1 MLHIKIK
8 KWRFFAVLSIL
19 GLILL
24 ILFKINFI
32 SVTIATSSAE
42 RGKIFDQNGVILATN
57 KKVKSLYCTSNA
69 EKLSKQDTSNT
80 LAFFNQFSSE
90 FQYNISTES
99 IKSQLQQSC
108 KKQTMNDVPL
118 YSDITEN
125 ELAFINKNKPN
136 NVIIKDEVIR
146 YYPKHEIGS
155 QVIGY
160 VENNLNSKH
169 MPVGKSG
176 IELQYE
182 NDLKGKP
189 GKTLIFKM
197 NNKKFFWSIRK
208 VQNGKDVRLA
218 LDFKLQQK
226 TEEALKSQIKKTPD
240 AKGGYAV
247 VSDAK
252 TGAILTMANSA
263 VFDPNILN
271 TYVSS
276 SRKENIKSLSQ
287 NKAIQKLKYGES
299 YVNMAST
306 IKPLTILIG
315 LNEKLFQPEDTYL
328 DNGTFEYD
336 NQNNITNAPGTPTG
350 EITPRQAIINS
361 SNTFMTAKVAL
372 PLFNQNNGNV
382 EKVAHIW
389 TDYLMQFGL
398 RSKTGIDLP
407 FEEDGQYEFHPSNKF
422 ENGISALL
430 NASWGGNEVHTPL
443 QLAQYAATLASKGDK
458 YKPQMASAII
468 GQDGKETK
476 KFKPILESSNR
487 YPMNFWS
494 VVQGGMSQNIEEI
507 KKLPFDVAGKTG
519 ITGFPNE
526 QARMINHSL
535 FIAYAPTEDPQIAV
549 SVVIPGSNSEKNIA
563 ALVTSEIL
571 ESWNTLQKGGG
582 GKKEGSLK

>member
-1 MLHIKIK
+1 MLHIKR
-8 KWRFFAVLSIL
+8 WRFFAVFSIV

-24 ILFKINFI
+24 ILLKINFI
-32 SVTIATSSAE
+32 SITIATSSAE

-57 KKVKSLYCTSNA
+57 KKVKSLYCTSND

-80 LAFFNQFSSE
+80 LAFFNQFSKV
-90 FQYNISTES
+90 FQHDISAED

-108 KKQTMNDVPL
+108 KKQTMNDIPL

-125 ELAFINKNKPN
+125 ELTFINKNKPN
-136 NVIIKDEVIR
+136 NVIIKDEWIR

-155 QVIGY
+155 QVVGY
-160 VENNLNSKH
+160 VENDLNSKH
-169 MPVGKSG
+169 MLVGKSG

-182 NDLKGKP
+182 NDLKGKS
-189 GKTLIFKM
+189 GKTLIFKIG
-197 NNKKFFWSIRK
+197 NKNFFWNIQN
-208 VQNGKDVRLA
+208 VQKGKDVRLT
-218 LDFKLQQK
+218 LDSKLQQK
-226 TEEALKSQIKKTPD
+226 AEEALRSQIKKTPD
-240 AKGGYAV
+240 AKAGYV
-247 VSDAK
+247 VVTDVK

-263 VFDPNILN
+263 VFNPN
-271 TYVSS
+271 THVSS
-276 SRKENIKSLSQ
+276 KNENFKSLSQ

-328 DNGTFEYD
+328 DKGTFQYD

-372 PLFNQNNGNV
+372 PLFNQNNGNI

-407 FEEDGQYEFHPSNKF
+407 FEEDGQYELHPSNKF

-458 YKPQMASAII
+458 YKPQIVGATI

-487 YPMNFWS
+487 YPMEFWR

-507 KKLPFDVAGKTG
+507 KNLPFHVAGKTG
-519 ITGFPNE
+519 STGSPNE
-526 QARMINHSL
+526 QERMINHSL
-535 FIAYAPTEDPQIAV
+535 FISYAPTEDPQIAI

-563 ALVTSEIL
+563 ALVTAEVL
-571 ESWNTLQKGGG
+571 EFWHTLQKEN
-582 GKKEGSLK
+582 KNKEEGSLK

>member
-1 MLHIKIK
+1 MLHTKR
-8 KWRFFAVLSIL
+8 WRFFAVLSIV

-24 ILFKINFI
+24 ILLKINFI
-32 SVTIATSSAE
+32 SITIATSSAE
-42 RGKIFDQNGVILATN
+42 RGKIFDQNGVILAIN
-57 KKVKSLYCTSNA
+57 KKVKSLYCTSNDK
-69 EKLSKQDTSNT
+69 KLSKQDASNT
-80 LAFFNQFSSE
+80 LAFFNQFSKE
-90 FQYNISTES
+90 FQHDISVED

-108 KKQTMNDVPL
+108 KKQTMNDIPL
-118 YSDITEN
+118 YSDITED

-136 NVIIKDEVIR
+136 NVIIEDEWIR
-146 YYPKHEIGS
+146 YYPKQEIGS
-155 QVIGY
+155 QVVGY
-160 VENNLNSKH
+160 VENDLNSKH
-169 MPVGKSG
+169 MLVGKSG

-182 NDLKGKP
+182 NDLKGKS
-189 GKTLIFKM
+189 GKTLIFKIG
-197 NNKKFFWSIRK
+197 NKNFFWNIQN
-208 VQNGKDVRLA
+208 VQKGKDVRLT
-218 LDFKLQQK
+218 LDSKLQQK
-226 TEEALKSQIKKTPD
+226 AEEALRSQIKKTPD
-240 AKGGYAV
+240 AKAGYV
-247 VSDAK
+247 VVTDVK

-263 VFDPNILN
+263 VFNPN
-271 TYVSS
+271 THVSS
-276 SRKENIKSLSQ
+276 KNENFKSLSQ
-287 NKAIQKLKYGES
+287 NKAIRKLKYGES

-328 DNGTFEYD
+328 DKGTFQYD

-372 PLFNQNNGNV
+372 PLFNQNNGNI

-407 FEEDGQYEFHPSNKF
+407 FEEDGQYELHPSNKF
-422 ENGISALL
+422 EYGISALL

-458 YKPQMASAII
+458 YKPQIVGATI

-487 YPMNFWS
+487 YPMEFWR

-507 KKLPFDVAGKTG
+507 KNLPFHVAGKTG
-519 ITGFPNE
+519 STGSPNE
-526 QARMINHSL
+526 QERMINHSL
-535 FIAYAPTEDPQIAV
+535 FISYAPTEDPQIAI

-563 ALVTSEIL
+563 ALVTAEVL
-571 ESWNTLQKGGG
+571 EFWHTLQKEN
-582 GKKEGSLK
+582 KNKEEGS

>member
-1 MLHIKIK
+1 MLHTKR
-8 KWRFFAVLSIL
+8 WRFFAVLSI
-19 GLILL
+19 GSVILL
-24 ILFKINFI
+24 ILLKINFI
-32 SVTIATSSAE
+32 SITIATSSAE
-42 RGKIFDQNGVILATN
+42 RGKILDQNGVILATN
-57 KKVKSLYCTSNA
+57 KKVKSLYCTSND
-69 EKLSKQDTSNT
+69 EKLSNKDTSNT
-80 LAFFNQFSSE
+80 LAFFNQFSNE
-90 FQYNISTES
+90 FQHDISTED

-108 KKQTMNDVPL
+108 NKQTMNEISL
-118 YSDITEN
+118 YSDINEN
-125 ELAFINKNKPN
+125 EISFINKNKPK
-136 NVIIKDEVIR
+136 NVVIKDEFIR
-146 YYPKHEIGS
+146 YYPKNEIAS

-160 VENNLNSKH
+160 VENDLNSKYG
-169 MPVGKSG
+169 PVGKSG

-197 NNKKFFWSIRK
+197 NNKKFLWNIQK
-208 VQNGKDVRLA
+208 VQKGKDVRLA
-218 LDFKLQQK
+218 LDSKLQQK
-226 TEEALKSQIKKTPD
+226 TEKALRSQIKKVPD
-240 AKGGYAV
+240 ANAGYAV
-247 VSDAK
+247 VTDVK

-271 TYVSS
+271 THVSS
-276 SRKENIKSLSQ
+276 KKENIKSLSQ

-328 DNGTFEYD
+328 DNGSFQYD

-350 EITPRQAIINS
+350 EITPSQAIINS

-372 PLFNQNNGNV
+372 PLFNRNNGNI
-382 EKVAHIW
+382 EKVANIW
-389 TDYLMQFGL
+389 TDYLKQFGL

-407 FEEDGQYEFHPSNKF
+407 FEEDGEYEFHPSNKF

-458 YKPQMASAII
+458 YKPQIVSAII
-468 GQDGKETK
+468 GQDDKETK
-476 KFKPILESSNR
+476 KFKPLLESSNR
-487 YPMNFWS
+487 YPMKFWS

-507 KKLPFDVAGKTG
+507 KNLPFHVAGKTG
-519 ITGFPNE
+519 ITGSPNE
-526 QARMINHSL
+526 QERMINHSL
-535 FIAYAPTEDPQIAV
+535 FIAYAPTEDPKIAI

-571 ESWNTLQKGGG
+571 ECWNSLQKED
-582 GKKEGSLK
+582 KDKEEGSLK

>member
-1 MLHIKIK
+1 MLHTKR
-8 KWRFFAVLSIL
+8 WRFFAVLSIVSV
-19 GLILL
+19 ILL
-24 ILFKINFI
+24 ILLKINFI
-32 SVTIATSSAE
+32 SITIATSSAE
-42 RGKIFDQNGVILATN
+42 RGKILDQKGVLLATN
-57 KKVKSLYCTSNA
+57 KKVKSLYCTSND
-69 EKLSKQDTSNT
+69 EKLSNKDTSNT
-80 LAFFNQFSSE
+80 LAFFNQFSNE
-90 FQYNISTES
+90 FQHDISTED

-108 KKQTMNDVPL
+108 NKQTMNEISL
-118 YSDITEN
+118 YSDISEN
-125 ELAFINKNKPN
+125 EISFINKNKPK
-136 NVIIKDEVIR
+136 NVVIKDEFIR
-146 YYPKHEIGS
+146 YYPKNEIAS

-160 VENNLNSKH
+160 VENDLNSKNV
-169 MPVGKSG
+169 PVGKSG
-176 IELQYE
+176 IEFQYE

-197 NNKKFFWSIRK
+197 NNKKFLWNIQK
-208 VQNGKDVRLA
+208 VQKGKDVRLA
-218 LDFKLQQK
+218 LDSKLQQK
-226 TEEALKSQIKKTPD
+226 TEEALRSQIKKVPD
-240 AKGGYAV
+240 ANAGYAV
-247 VSDAK
+247 VTDVK

-271 TYVSS
+271 THVSS
-276 SRKENIKSLSQ
+276 KKENIKSLSQ

-328 DNGTFEYD
+328 DNGSFQYD

-350 EITPRQAIINS
+350 EITPSQAIINS

-372 PLFNQNNGNV
+372 PLFNRNNGNI
-382 EKVAHIW
+382 EKVANIW
-389 TDYLMQFGL
+389 TDYLKQFGL

-407 FEEDGQYEFHPSNKF
+407 FEEDGEYEFHPSNKF

-458 YKPQMASAII
+458 YKPQIVSAII
-468 GQDGKETK
+468 GQDDKETK
-476 KFKPILESSNR
+476 KFKPLLESSNR
-487 YPMNFWS
+487 YPMKFWS

-507 KKLPFDVAGKTG
+507 KNLPFHVAGKTG
-519 ITGFPNE
+519 ITGSPNE
-526 QARMINHSL
+526 QERMINHSL
-535 FIAYAPTEDPQIAV
+535 FIAYAPTEDPKIAI

-571 ESWNTLQKGGG
+571 ECWNSLQKED
-582 GKKEGSLK
+582 KDKEEGSLK

>member
-1 MLHIKIK
+1 MLHTKR
-8 KWRFFAVLSIL
+8 WRLFAFLSIV

-24 ILFKINFI
+24 ILLKINFI
-32 SVTIATSSAE
+32 SITIATSSAE

-57 KKVKSLYCTSNA
+57 KKVKSLYCTSND

-90 FQYNISTES
+90 FQHDISTEN

-108 KKQTMNDVPL
+108 KKQTMNDIPL
-118 YSDITEN
+118 YSHITEN

-136 NVIIKDEVIR
+136 NVIIKDEWIR

-160 VENNLNSKH
+160 VENDLNSKH
-169 MPVGKSG
+169 MLVGKSG

-189 GKTLIFKM
+189 GKTLIFKIG
-197 NNKKFFWSIRK
+197 NKKFFWNIQN
-208 VQNGKDVRLA
+208 VQKGKDVRLA
-218 LDFKLQQK
+218 LDSKLQQK
-226 TEEALKSQIKKTPD
+226 TEEALRSQIKKIPD
-240 AKGGYAV
+240 AKAGYVV
-247 VSDAK
+247 VSDVK

-263 VFDPNILN
+263 VFNPN
-271 TYVSS
+271 THVSS
-276 SRKENIKSLSQ
+276 KNENFKSLSQ
-287 NKAIQKLKYGES
+287 NKTIQKLKYGES
-299 YVNMAST
+299 YVNMSST

-315 LNEKLFQPEDTYL
+315 LSEKLFQPEDTYL
-328 DNGTFEYD
+328 DKGTFQYD
-336 NQNNITNAPGTPTG
+336 NQNNISNAPGTPTG

-372 PLFNQNNGNV
+372 PLFNQNNGNI

-407 FEEDGQYEFHPSNKF
+407 FEEYGQYEFHPSNTF
-422 ENGISALL
+422 EKGISALL
-430 NASWGGNEVHTPL
+430 NASWGENEVHTPL

-458 YKPQMASAII
+458 YKPQIVSVII

-487 YPMNFWS
+487 YPMEFWS
-494 VVQGGMSQNIEEI
+494 VLQGGMSQNIEEI
-507 KKLPFDVAGKTG
+507 KNLPFHVAGKTG
-519 ITGFPNE
+519 STGSPNE
-526 QARMINHSL
+526 QERMINHSL
-535 FIAYAPTEDPQIAV
+535 FISYAPTENPQIAI

-563 ALVTSEIL
+563 ALVTAEVL
-571 ESWNTLQKGGG
+571 EFWHTLQ
-582 GKKEGSLK
+582 

>member
-1 MLHIKIK
+1 MLHTKR
-8 KWRFFAVLSIL
+8 WRFFAVLSIV

-24 ILFKINFI
+24 ILLKINFI
-32 SVTIATSSAE
+32 SITIATSSAE

-57 KKVKSLYCTSNA
+57 KKVKSLYCTSND

-90 FQYNISTES
+90 FQHDISTKN

-108 KKQTMNDVPL
+108 KKQTMNDLPL

-136 NVIIKDEVIR
+136 NVIIKDEWIR

-160 VENNLNSKH
+160 VENDLNSKH
-169 MPVGKSG
+169 MLVGKSG

-182 NDLKGKP
+182 NDLKGKS
-189 GKTLIFKM
+189 GKTLIFKIG
-197 NNKKFFWSIRK
+197 NKKFFWNIQN
-208 VQNGKDVRLA
+208 VQIGKDVRLA
-218 LDFKLQQK
+218 LDSKLQQK
-226 TEEALKSQIKKTPD
+226 TEEALRSQIKKIPD
-240 AKGGYAV
+240 AKAGYAV
-247 VSDAK
+247 VSDVK
-252 TGAILTMANSA
+252 TGAVLTMANSA
-263 VFDPNILN
+263 VFNPN
-271 TYVSS
+271 THVSF
-276 SRKENIKSLSQ
+276 KNENFKSLSQ
-287 NKAIQKLKYGES
+287 NKTIQKLKYGES
-299 YVNMAST
+299 YVNMSST

-315 LNEKLFQPEDTYL
+315 LSEKLFQPEDTYL
-328 DNGTFEYD
+328 DKGTFQYD
-336 NQNNITNAPGTPTG
+336 NQNNISNAPGTPTG

-372 PLFNQNNGNV
+372 PLFNQNNGNI

-407 FEEDGQYEFHPSNKF
+407 FEEDGQYEFHPSNTF
-422 ENGISALL
+422 EKGISALL
-430 NASWGGNEVHTPL
+430 NASWGENEVHTPL

-458 YKPQMASAII
+458 YKPQIVSAII
-468 GQDGKETK
+468 GQDGRETK

-487 YPMNFWS
+487 YPMEFWS
-494 VVQGGMSQNIEEI
+494 VVQGGMGQNIEEI
-507 KKLPFDVAGKTG
+507 KNLPFHVAGKTG
-519 ITGFPNE
+519 STGSPNE
-526 QARMINHSL
+526 QERMINHSL
-535 FIAYAPTEDPQIAV
+535 FISYAPTEDPQIAI

-563 ALVTSEIL
+563 ALVTAEVL
-571 ESWNTLQKGGG
+571 EFWHTLQQENKN
-582 GKKEGSLK
+582 KEEGSLK

>member
-1 MLHIKIK
+1 MLHTKR
-8 KWRFFAVLSIL
+8 WRLFAFLSIV

-24 ILFKINFI
+24 ILLKINFI
-32 SVTIATSSAE
+32 SITIATSSAE

-57 KKVKSLYCTSNA
+57 KKVKSLYCTSND

-90 FQYNISTES
+90 FQHDISTKN

-108 KKQTMNDVPL
+108 KKQTMNDIPL

-136 NVIIKDEVIR
+136 NVIIKDEWIR

-160 VENNLNSKH
+160 VENDLNSKH
-169 MPVGKSG
+169 MLVGKSG

-189 GKTLIFKM
+189 GKTLIFKIG
-197 NNKKFFWSIRK
+197 NKKFFWNIQN
-208 VQNGKDVRLA
+208 VQKGKDVRLA
-218 LDFKLQQK
+218 LDSKLQQK
-226 TEEALKSQIKKTPD
+226 TEEALRSQIKKIPD
-240 AKGGYAV
+240 AKAGYAV
-247 VSDAK
+247 VSDVK

-263 VFDPNILN
+263 VFNPN
-271 TYVSS
+271 THVSS
-276 SRKENIKSLSQ
+276 KNENFKSLSQ
-287 NKAIQKLKYGES
+287 NKTIQKLKYGES
-299 YVNMAST
+299 YVNMSST

-315 LNEKLFQPEDTYL
+315 LSEKLFQPEDTYL
-328 DNGTFEYD
+328 DKGTFQYD
-336 NQNNITNAPGTPTG
+336 NQNNISNAPGTPTG

-372 PLFNQNNGNV
+372 PLFNQNNGNI

-407 FEEDGQYEFHPSNKF
+407 FEEYGQYEFHPSNTF
-422 ENGISALL
+422 EKGISALL
-430 NASWGGNEVHTPL
+430 NASWGENEVHTPL

-458 YKPQMASAII
+458 YKPQIVSTII
-468 GQDGKETK
+468 CQDGKETK

-487 YPMNFWS
+487 YPMEFWS
-494 VVQGGMSQNIEEI
+494 VLQGGMSQNIEEI
-507 KKLPFDVAGKTG
+507 KNLPFHVAGKTG
-519 ITGFPNE
+519 STGSPNE
-526 QARMINHSL
+526 QERMINHSL
-535 FIAYAPTEDPQIAV
+535 FISYAPTENPQIAI

-563 ALVTSEIL
+563 ALVTAEVL
-571 ESWNTLQKGGG
+571 EFWHTLQ
-582 GKKEGSLK
+582 

>member
-1 MLHIKIK
+1 MLHTKR
-8 KWRFFAVLSIL
+8 WRFFAVLSIV

-24 ILFKINFI
+24 LLLKINFI
-32 SVTIATSSAE
+32 SITIATSSAE
-42 RGKIFDQNGVILATN
+42 RGKIFDQNGVMLATN
-57 KKVKSLYCTSNA
+57 KKVKSLYCTSND
-69 EKLSKQDTSNT
+69 EKLLKQDTSNT
-80 LAFFNQFSSE
+80 LAFFNQFSKE
-90 FQYNISTES
+90 FQHDISAED

-108 KKQTMNDVPL
+108 KKQTMNDIPL

-136 NVIIKDEVIR
+136 NVIIKDEWIR
-146 YYPKHEIGS
+146 YYPKQEIGS
-155 QVIGY
+155 QVVGY
-160 VENNLNSKH
+160 VENDLNSKH
-169 MPVGKSG
+169 MLVGKSG

-189 GKTLIFKM
+189 GKTLIFRIG
-197 NNKKFFWSIRK
+197 NKKFFWNIQN
-208 VQNGKDVRLA
+208 VQKGKDVRLA
-218 LDFKLQQK
+218 LDSKLQQK
-226 TEEALKSQIKKTPD
+226 AEEALRSQIKKTPD
-240 AKGGYAV
+240 AKAGYV
-247 VSDAK
+247 VVTDVK

-263 VFDPNILN
+263 VFNPN
-271 TYVSS
+271 THVSS
-276 SRKENIKSLSQ
+276 KNENFKSLSQ
-287 NKAIQKLKYGES
+287 NKAIRKLKYGQS

-328 DNGTFEYD
+328 DKGNFKYD

-372 PLFNQNNGNV
+372 PLFNQNNGNI

-407 FEEDGQYEFHPSNKF
+407 FEEDGQYELHPSNKF

-458 YKPQMASAII
+458 YKPQIVGATF

-487 YPMNFWS
+487 YPMEFWR

-507 KKLPFDVAGKTG
+507 KNLPFHVAGKTG
-519 ITGFPNE
+519 STGSPNE
-526 QARMINHSL
+526 QERMIDHSL
-535 FIAYAPTEDPQIAV
+535 FISYAPTEDPQIAI

-563 ALVTSEIL
+563 ALVTAEVL
-571 ESWNTLQKGGG
+571 EFWHTLQ
-582 GKKEGSLK
+582 

>member
-1 MLHIKIK
+1 MLHTKR
-8 KWRFFAVLSIL
+8 WRFFAVLSIL

-24 ILFKINFI
+24 ILLKINFI
-32 SVTIATSSAE
+32 SITIATSSAE
-42 RGKIFDQNGVILATN
+42 RGKIFDQNGAILATN
-57 KKVKSLYCTSNA
+57 KKVKSLYCTSNN

-90 FQYNISTES
+90 FQHDISTKN

-108 KKQTMNDVPL
+108 KKQTMNDIPL

-136 NVIIKDEVIR
+136 NVIINDEWIR

-160 VENNLNSKH
+160 VENDLKSKH
-169 MPVGKSG
+169 MLVGKSG

-189 GKTLIFKM
+189 GKTLIFKIG
-197 NNKKFFWSIRK
+197 NKKFFWNIQN
-208 VQNGKDVRLA
+208 VQKGKDVRLS
-218 LDFKLQQK
+218 LDSKLQQK
-226 TEEALKSQIKKTPD
+226 TEEALRSQIKKLPD

-247 VSDAK
+247 VSDVK

-263 VFDPNILN
+263 VFNPN

-276 SRKENIKSLSQ
+276 KNENFKSLSQ
-287 NKAIQKLKYGES
+287 NKTIQKLKYGES
-299 YVNMAST
+299 YVNMSST

-328 DNGTFEYD
+328 DKGTFQYD
-336 NQNNITNAPGTPTG
+336 NQNNISNAPGTPTG

-372 PLFNQNNGNV
+372 PLFNQNNGNI

-407 FEEDGQYEFHPSNKF
+407 FEEDGQYEFHPSNTF
-422 ENGISALL
+422 EKGLSALL
-430 NASWGGNEVHTPL
+430 NASWGENEVHTPL

-458 YKPQMASAII
+458 YKPQIVSAII

-476 KFKPILESSNR
+476 KFKPLLESSNR
-487 YPMNFWS
+487 YPMEFWS
-494 VVQGGMSQNIEEI
+494 VVQGGMGQNIEEI
-507 KKLPFDVAGKTG
+507 KNLPFHVAGKTG
-519 ITGFPNE
+519 STGSPNE
-526 QARMINHSL
+526 QERMINHSL
-535 FIAYAPTEDPQIAV
+535 FISYAPTENPQIAI

-563 ALVTSEIL
+563 ALVTAEVL
-571 ESWNTLQKGGG
+571 EFWHTLQ
-582 GKKEGSLK
+582 

>member
-1 MLHIKIK
+1 MLHTKR
-8 KWRFFAVLSIL
+8 WRFFAVLSIVSV
-19 GLILL
+19 ILL
-24 ILFKINFI
+24 ILLKINFI
-32 SVTIATSSAE
+32 SITIATSSAE
-42 RGKIFDQNGVILATN
+42 RGKILDQNGVILATN
-57 KKVKSLYCTSNA
+57 KKVKSLYCTSND
-69 EKLSKQDTSNT
+69 EKLSNKDTSNT
-80 LAFFNQFSSE
+80 LAFFNQFSNE
-90 FQYNISTES
+90 FQHDISTED

-108 KKQTMNDVPL
+108 NKQTMNEISL
-118 YSDITEN
+118 YSDISEN
-125 ELAFINKNKPN
+125 EISFINKNKPK
-136 NVIIKDEVIR
+136 NVVIKDEFIR
-146 YYPKHEIGS
+146 YYPKNEIAS

-160 VENNLNSKH
+160 VENDLNSKNV
-169 MPVGKSG
+169 PVGKSG
-176 IELQYE
+176 IEFQYE

-197 NNKKFFWSIRK
+197 NNKKFLWNIQK
-208 VQNGKDVRLA
+208 VQKGKDVRLA
-218 LDFKLQQK
+218 LDSKLQQK
-226 TEEALKSQIKKTPD
+226 TEEALRSQIKKVPD
-240 AKGGYAV
+240 ANAGYAV
-247 VSDAK
+247 VTDVK

-271 TYVSS
+271 THVSS
-276 SRKENIKSLSQ
+276 KKENIKSLSQ

-328 DNGTFEYD
+328 DNGSFQYD

-350 EITPRQAIINS
+350 EITPSQAIINS

-372 PLFNQNNGNV
+372 PLFNRNNGNI
-382 EKVAHIW
+382 EKVANIW
-389 TDYLMQFGL
+389 TDYLKQFGL

-407 FEEDGQYEFHPSNKF
+407 FEEDGEYEFHPSNKF

-458 YKPQMASAII
+458 YKPQIVSAII
-468 GQDGKETK
+468 GQDDKETK
-476 KFKPILESSNR
+476 KFKPLLESSNR
-487 YPMNFWS
+487 YPMKFWS

-507 KKLPFDVAGKTG
+507 KNLPFHVAGKTG
-519 ITGFPNE
+519 ITGSPNE
-526 QARMINHSL
+526 QERMINHSL
-535 FIAYAPTEDPQIAV
+535 FIAYAPTEDPKIAI

-571 ESWNTLQKGGG
+571 ECWNSLQKED
-582 GKKEGSLK
+582 KDKEEGSLK

>member
-1 MLHIKIK
+1 MLHTKIK
-8 KWRFFAVLSIL
+8 RWRFLAVLSIV

-24 ILFKINFI
+24 ILLKINFI
-32 SVTIATSSAE
+32 SITIATSSAE
-42 RGKIFDQNGVILATN
+42 RGKILDQNDLILATN
-57 KKVKSLYCTSNA
+57 KKVKSLYCTSNE
-69 EKLSKQDTSNT
+69 EKLSDQDTSNT
-80 LAFFNQFSSE
+80 LAFFNQFSRE
-90 FQYNISTES
+90 FQHDISAKD

-108 KKQTMNDVPL
+108 KKQTMNEIPL

-125 ELAFINKNKPN
+125 ELAFINKSKPN
-136 NVIIKDEVIR
+136 NVIIKDESIR
-146 YYPKHEIGS
+146 YYPKHEIAS

-160 VENNLNSKH
+160 VENDLNSKYG
-169 MPVGKSG
+169 PVGKSG

-189 GKTLIFKM
+189 GKTLIFKV
-197 NNKKFFWSIRK
+197 NTKNFLWNIQK
-208 VQNGKDVRLA
+208 VQKGKDVQLT
-218 LDFKLQQK
+218 LDSKLQQK
-226 TEEALKSQIKKTPD
+226 TEEALRSQIKKIRD
-240 AKGGYAV
+240 ANAGYAV
-247 VSDAK
+247 VSDVK

-263 VFDPNILN
+263 VFNPNTLHTQI
-271 TYVSS
+271 SS
-276 SRKENIKSLSQ
+276 KKENIKSISQ

-328 DNGTFEYD
+328 DKGTFQYD

-350 EITPRQAIINS
+350 EITPSQAIINS

-372 PLFNQNNGNV
+372 PLFNQNNGNI
-382 EKVAHIW
+382 EKVANIW

-407 FEEDGQYEFHPSNKF
+407 FEEDGKYEFHPSNKF

-458 YKPQMASAII
+458 YKPQIVSTII

-487 YPMNFWS
+487 YPMKFWS

-507 KKLPFDVAGKTG
+507 KNLPFHVAGKTG
-519 ITGFPNE
+519 ITGSLNE
-526 QARMINHSL
+526 QERMINHSL
-535 FIAYAPTEDPQIAV
+535 FIAYAPTEDPQIAI
-549 SVVIPGSNSEKNIA
+549 SVVIPGSNAEKNIA

-571 ESWNTLQKGGG
+571 ESWNTLQKEN
-582 GKKEGSLK
+582 KNKEEGSLK

>member
-1 MLHIKIK
+1 MLHTKR
-8 KWRFFAVLSIL
+8 WRLFAFLSIV

-24 ILFKINFI
+24 ILLKINFI
-32 SVTIATSSAE
+32 SITIATSSAE

-57 KKVKSLYCTSNA
+57 KKVKSLYCTSND

-80 LAFFNQFSSE
+80 LAFFNQFSSD
-90 FQYNISTES
+90 FQHDISTKN

-108 KKQTMNDVPL
+108 KKQTMNDIPL

-136 NVIIKDEVIR
+136 NVIIKDEWIR

-160 VENNLNSKH
+160 VENDLNSKH
-169 MPVGKSG
+169 MLVGKSG

-189 GKTLIFKM
+189 GKTLIFKIG
-197 NNKKFFWSIRK
+197 NKKFFWNIQN
-208 VQNGKDVRLA
+208 VQKGKDVRLA
-218 LDFKLQQK
+218 LDSKLQQK
-226 TEEALKSQIKKTPD
+226 TEEALRSQIKKIPD
-240 AKGGYAV
+240 AKAGYAV
-247 VSDAK
+247 VSDVK

-263 VFDPNILN
+263 VFNPN
-271 TYVSS
+271 THVSS
-276 SRKENIKSLSQ
+276 KNENFKSLSQ
-287 NKAIQKLKYGES
+287 NKTIQKLKYGES
-299 YVNMAST
+299 YVNMSST

-315 LNEKLFQPEDTYL
+315 LSEKLFQPEDTYL
-328 DNGTFEYD
+328 DKGTFQYD
-336 NQNNITNAPGTPTG
+336 NQNNISNAPGTPTG

-372 PLFNQNNGNV
+372 PLFNQNNGNI

-407 FEEDGQYEFHPSNKF
+407 FEEYGQYEFHPSNTF
-422 ENGISALL
+422 EKGISALL
-430 NASWGGNEVHTPL
+430 NASWGENEVHTPL

-458 YKPQMASAII
+458 YKPQIVSAII
-468 GQDGKETK
+468 CQDGKETK

-487 YPMNFWS
+487 YPMEFWS
-494 VVQGGMSQNIEEI
+494 VLQGGMSQNIEEI
-507 KKLPFDVAGKTG
+507 KNLPFHVAGKTG
-519 ITGFPNE
+519 STGSPNE
-526 QARMINHSL
+526 QERMINHSL
-535 FIAYAPTEDPQIAV
+535 FISYAPTENPQIAI

-563 ALVTSEIL
+563 ALVTAEVL
-571 ESWNTLQKGGG
+571 EFWHTLQ
-582 GKKEGSLK
+582 

>member
-1 MLHIKIK
+1 MLHTKR
-8 KWRFFAVLSIL
+8 WRFFAVLSIVSV
-19 GLILL
+19 ILL
-24 ILFKINFI
+24 ILLKINFI
-32 SVTIATSSAE
+32 SITIATSSAE
-42 RGKIFDQNGVILATN
+42 RGKILDQNGVILATN
-57 KKVKSLYCTSNA
+57 KKVKSLYCTSND
-69 EKLSKQDTSNT
+69 EKLSNKDTSNT
-80 LAFFNQFSSE
+80 LAFFNQFSNE
-90 FQYNISTES
+90 FQHDISTED

-108 KKQTMNDVPL
+108 NKQTMNEISL
-118 YSDITEN
+118 YSDINEN
-125 ELAFINKNKPN
+125 EISFINKNKPK
-136 NVIIKDEVIR
+136 NVVIKDEFIR
-146 YYPKHEIGS
+146 YYPKNEIAS

-160 VENNLNSKH
+160 VENDLNSKNV
-169 MPVGKSG
+169 PVGKSG
-176 IELQYE
+176 IEFQYE

-197 NNKKFFWSIRK
+197 NNKKFLWNIQK
-208 VQNGKDVRLA
+208 VQKGKDVRLA
-218 LDFKLQQK
+218 LDSKLQQK
-226 TEEALKSQIKKTPD
+226 TEEALRSQIKKVPD
-240 AKGGYAV
+240 ANAGYAV
-247 VSDAK
+247 VTDVK

-271 TYVSS
+271 THVSS
-276 SRKENIKSLSQ
+276 KKENIKSLSQ

-328 DNGTFEYD
+328 DNGSFQYD

-350 EITPRQAIINS
+350 EITPSQAIINS

-372 PLFNQNNGNV
+372 PLFNRNNGNI
-382 EKVAHIW
+382 EKVANIW
-389 TDYLMQFGL
+389 TDYLKQFGL

-407 FEEDGQYEFHPSNKF
+407 FEEDGEYEFHPSNKF

-458 YKPQMASAII
+458 YKPQIVSAII
-468 GQDGKETK
+468 GQDDKETK
-476 KFKPILESSNR
+476 KFKPLLESSNR
-487 YPMNFWS
+487 YPMNFWG

-507 KKLPFDVAGKTG
+507 KNLPFHVAGKTG
-519 ITGFPNE
+519 ITGSPNE
-526 QARMINHSL
+526 QERMINHSL
-535 FIAYAPTEDPQIAV
+535 FIAYAPAEDPKIAI

-571 ESWNTLQKGGG
+571 ECWNSLQKED
-582 GKKEGSLK
+582 KNKEEGSLK

>member
-1 MLHIKIK
+1 MLHTK
-8 KWRFFAVLSIL
+8 KWRFFAVLSIVSV
-19 GLILL
+19 ILL
-24 ILFKINFI
+24 ILLKINFI
-32 SVTIATSSAE
+32 SITIATSSAE
-42 RGKIFDQNGVILATN
+42 RGKILDQNGVILATN
-57 KKVKSLYCTSNA
+57 KKVKSLYCTSND
-69 EKLSKQDTSNT
+69 EKLSNKDTSNT
-80 LAFFNQFSSE
+80 LAFFNQFSNE
-90 FQYNISTES
+90 FQHDISTED

-108 KKQTMNDVPL
+108 NKQTMNEISL
-118 YSDITEN
+118 YSDINEN
-125 ELAFINKNKPN
+125 EISFINKNKPK
-136 NVIIKDEVIR
+136 NVVIKDEFIR
-146 YYPKHEIGS
+146 YYPKNEIAS

-160 VENNLNSKH
+160 VENDLNSKYG
-169 MPVGKSG
+169 PVGKSG

-197 NNKKFFWSIRK
+197 NNKKFLWNIQK
-208 VQNGKDVRLA
+208 VQKGKDVRLA
-218 LDFKLQQK
+218 LDSKLQQK
-226 TEEALKSQIKKTPD
+226 TEEALRSQIKKVPD
-240 AKGGYAV
+240 ANAGYAV
-247 VSDAK
+247 VTDVK

-271 TYVSS
+271 THVSS
-276 SRKENIKSLSQ
+276 KKEIIKSLSQ

-328 DNGTFEYD
+328 DNGSFQYD

-350 EITPRQAIINS
+350 EITPSQAIINS

-372 PLFNQNNGNV
+372 PLFNRNNGNI
-382 EKVAHIW
+382 EKVANIW
-389 TDYLMQFGL
+389 TDYLKQFGL

-407 FEEDGQYEFHPSNKF
+407 FEEDGEYEFHPSNKF

-458 YKPQMASAII
+458 YKPQIVSAII
-468 GQDGKETK
+468 GQDDKETK
-476 KFKPILESSNR
+476 KFKPLLESSNR
-487 YPMNFWS
+487 YPMKFWS
-494 VVQGGMSQNIEEI
+494 VMQGGMSQNIEEI
-507 KKLPFDVAGKTG
+507 KNLPFHVAGKTG
-519 ITGFPNE
+519 ITGSPNE
-526 QARMINHSL
+526 QERMINHSL
-535 FIAYAPTEDPQIAV
+535 FIAYAPTEDPKIAI

-571 ESWNTLQKGGG
+571 ERWNSLQKED
-582 GKKEGSLK
+582 KDKEEGSLK

>member
-1 MLHIKIK
+1 MLHTKR
-8 KWRFFAVLSIL
+8 WRFFAVLSISV
-19 GLILL
+19 ILL
-24 ILFKINFI
+24 ILLKINFI
-32 SVTIATSSAE
+32 SITIATSSAE
-42 RGKIFDQNGVILATN
+42 RGKILDQNGVILATN
-57 KKVKSLYCTSNA
+57 KKIKSLYCTSND
-69 EKLSKQDTSNT
+69 EKLSNKDTSNT
-80 LAFFNQFSSE
+80 LAFFNQFSNE
-90 FQYNISTES
+90 FQHDISTED

-108 KKQTMNDVPL
+108 NKQTMNEISL
-118 YSDITEN
+118 YSDINKN
-125 ELAFINKNKPN
+125 EISFINKNKPK
-136 NVIIKDEVIR
+136 NVVIKDEFIR
-146 YYPKHEIGS
+146 YYPKNEIAS

-160 VENNLNSKH
+160 VENDLNSKNV
-169 MPVGKSG
+169 PVGKSG
-176 IELQYE
+176 IEFQYE

-197 NNKKFFWSIRK
+197 NNKKFLWNIQK
-208 VQNGKDVRLA
+208 VQKGKDVRLA
-218 LDFKLQQK
+218 LDSKLQQK
-226 TEEALKSQIKKTPD
+226 TEEALRSQIKKVPD
-240 AKGGYAV
+240 ANAGYAV
-247 VSDAK
+247 VTDVK

-271 TYVSS
+271 THVSS
-276 SRKENIKSLSQ
+276 KKENIKSLSQ

-328 DNGTFEYD
+328 DNGSFQYD

-350 EITPRQAIINS
+350 EITPSQAIINS

-372 PLFNQNNGNV
+372 PLFNRNNGNI
-382 EKVAHIW
+382 EKVANIW
-389 TDYLMQFGL
+389 TDYLKQFGL

-407 FEEDGQYEFHPSNKF
+407 FEEDGEYEFHPSNKF

-458 YKPQMASAII
+458 YKPQIVSAII
-468 GQDGKETK
+468 GQDDKETK
-476 KFKPILESSNR
+476 KFKPLLESSNR
-487 YPMNFWS
+487 YPMKFWS

-507 KKLPFDVAGKTG
+507 KNLPFHVAGKTG
-519 ITGFPNE
+519 ITGSPNE
-526 QARMINHSL
+526 QERMINHSL
-535 FIAYAPTEDPQIAV
+535 FIAYAPTEDPKISI

-571 ESWNTLQKGGG
+571 ECWNSLQKED
-582 GKKEGSLK
+582 KDKEEGSLK

>member
-1 MLHIKIK
+1 MLHTKR
-8 KWRFFAVLSIL
+8 WRFFAVLSIVSV
-19 GLILL
+19 ILL
-24 ILFKINFI
+24 ILLKINFI
-32 SVTIATSSAE
+32 SITIATSSAE
-42 RGKIFDQNGVILATN
+42 RGKILDQNGVLLATN
-57 KKVKSLYCTSNA
+57 KKVKSLYCTSND
-69 EKLSKQDTSNT
+69 EKLSNKDTSNT
-80 LAFFNQFSSE
+80 LAFFNQFSNE
-90 FQYNISTES
+90 FQHDISTED

-108 KKQTMNDVPL
+108 NKQTMNEISL
-118 YSDITEN
+118 YSDISEN
-125 ELAFINKNKPN
+125 EISFINKNKPK
-136 NVIIKDEVIR
+136 NVVIKDEFIR
-146 YYPKHEIGS
+146 YYPKNEIAS

-160 VENNLNSKH
+160 VENDLNSKNV
-169 MPVGKSG
+169 PVGKSG
-176 IELQYE
+176 IEFQYE

-197 NNKKFFWSIRK
+197 NNKKFLWNIQK
-208 VQNGKDVRLA
+208 VQKGKDVRLA
-218 LDFKLQQK
+218 LDSKLQQK
-226 TEEALKSQIKKTPD
+226 TEEALRSQIKKVPD
-240 AKGGYAV
+240 ANAGYAV
-247 VSDAK
+247 VTDVK

-271 TYVSS
+271 THVSS
-276 SRKENIKSLSQ
+276 KKENIKSLSQ

-328 DNGTFEYD
+328 DNGSFQYD

-350 EITPRQAIINS
+350 EITPSQAIINS

-372 PLFNQNNGNV
+372 PLFNRNNGNI
-382 EKVAHIW
+382 EKVANIW
-389 TDYLMQFGL
+389 TDYLKQFGL

-407 FEEDGQYEFHPSNKF
+407 FEEDGEYEFHPSNKF

-458 YKPQMASAII
+458 YRPQIVSAII
-468 GQDGKETK
+468 GQDDKETK
-476 KFKPILESSNR
+476 KFKPLLESSNR
-487 YPMNFWS
+487 YPMKFWS

-507 KKLPFDVAGKTG
+507 KNLPFHVAGKTG
-519 ITGFPNE
+519 ITGSPNE
-526 QARMINHSL
+526 QERMINHSL
-535 FIAYAPTEDPQIAV
+535 FIAYAPTEDPKIAI

-571 ESWNTLQKGGG
+571 ECWNSLQKED
-582 GKKEGSLK
+582 KDKEEGSLK

>member
-1 MLHIKIK
+1 MLHTKR
-8 KWRFFAVLSIL
+8 WRFFAVLSIVSV
-19 GLILL
+19 ILL
-24 ILFKINFI
+24 ILLKINFI
-32 SVTIATSSAE
+32 SITIATSSAE
-42 RGKIFDQNGVILATN
+42 RGKILDQNGVILATN
-57 KKVKSLYCTSNA
+57 KKVKSLYCTSND
-69 EKLSKQDTSNT
+69 EKLSNKDTSNT
-80 LAFFNQFSSE
+80 LAFFNQFSNE
-90 FQYNISTES
+90 FQDDISTGD

-108 KKQTMNDVPL
+108 NKQTMNEISL
-118 YSDITEN
+118 YSDINEN
-125 ELAFINKNKPN
+125 KISFINKNKPK
-136 NVIIKDEVIR
+136 NVVIKDEFIR
-146 YYPKHEIGS
+146 YYPKNEIAS

-160 VENNLNSKH
+160 VENDLNSKYG
-169 MPVGKSG
+169 PVGKSG

-189 GKTLIFKM
+189 GKTLIFKIK
-197 NNKKFFWSIRK
+197 NKKFLWNIQT
-208 VQNGKDVRLA
+208 VQQGKDVRLSI
-218 LDFKLQQK
+218 DSKLQQK
-226 TEEALKSQIKKTPD
+226 TEEALRSQIKKVPD
-240 AKGGYAV
+240 ANAGYAV
-247 VSDAK
+247 VTDVK

-271 TYVSS
+271 THVSS
-276 SRKENIKSLSQ
+276 KKEIIKSLSQ

-328 DNGTFEYD
+328 DNGSFQYD

-350 EITPRQAIINS
+350 EITPSQAIINS

-372 PLFNQNNGNV
+372 PLFNRNNGNI
-382 EKVAHIW
+382 EKVANIW
-389 TDYLMQFGL
+389 TDYLKQFGL

-407 FEEDGQYEFHPSNKF
+407 FEEDGEYEFHPSNKF

-458 YKPQMASAII
+458 YKPQIVSAII
-468 GQDGKETK
+468 GQDDKETK
-476 KFKPILESSNR
+476 KFKPLLESSNR
-487 YPMNFWS
+487 YPMKFWS

-507 KKLPFDVAGKTG
+507 KNLPFHVAGKTG
-519 ITGFPNE
+519 ITGSPNE
-526 QARMINHSL
+526 QERMINHSL
-535 FIAYAPTEDPQIAV
+535 FIAYAPTEDPKIAI

-571 ESWNTLQKGGG
+571 ERWNSLQKED
-582 GKKEGSLK
+582 KDKEEGSLK

>member
-1 MLHIKIK
+1 MLHMKR
-8 KWRFFAVLSIL
+8 WRFFAVLSIVSV
-19 GLILL
+19 ILL
-24 ILFKINFI
+24 ILLKINFI
-32 SVTIATSSAE
+32 SITIATSSAE
-42 RGKIFDQNGVILATN
+42 RGKILDQNGVLLATN
-57 KKVKSLYCTSNA
+57 KKVKSLYCTSND
-69 EKLSKQDTSNT
+69 EKLSNKDTSNT
-80 LAFFNQFSSE
+80 LAFFNQFSNE
-90 FQYNISTES
+90 FQHDISTED

-108 KKQTMNDVPL
+108 NKQTMNEISL
-118 YSDITEN
+118 YSDISEN
-125 ELAFINKNKPN
+125 EISFINKNKPK
-136 NVIIKDEVIR
+136 NVVIKDEFIR
-146 YYPKHEIGS
+146 YYPKNEIAS

-160 VENNLNSKH
+160 VENDLNSKNV
-169 MPVGKSG
+169 PVGKSG
-176 IELQYE
+176 IEFQYE

-197 NNKKFFWSIRK
+197 NNKKFLWNIQK
-208 VQNGKDVRLA
+208 VQKGKDVRLA
-218 LDFKLQQK
+218 LDSKLQQK
-226 TEEALKSQIKKTPD
+226 TEEALRSQIKKVPD
-240 AKGGYAV
+240 ANAGYAV
-247 VSDAK
+247 VTDVK

-271 TYVSS
+271 THVSS
-276 SRKENIKSLSQ
+276 KKENIKSLSQ

-328 DNGTFEYD
+328 DNGSFQYD

-350 EITPRQAIINS
+350 EITPSQAIINS

-372 PLFNQNNGNV
+372 PLFNRNNGNI
-382 EKVAHIW
+382 EKVANIW
-389 TDYLMQFGL
+389 TDYLKQFGL

-407 FEEDGQYEFHPSNKF
+407 FEEDGEYEFHPSNKF

-458 YKPQMASAII
+458 YRPQIVSAII
-468 GQDGKETK
+468 GQDDKETK
-476 KFKPILESSNR
+476 KFKPLLESSNR
-487 YPMNFWS
+487 YPMKFWS

-507 KKLPFDVAGKTG
+507 KNLPFHVAGKTG
-519 ITGFPNE
+519 ITGSPNE
-526 QARMINHSL
+526 QERMINHSL
-535 FIAYAPTEDPQIAV
+535 FIAYAPTEDPKIAI

-571 ESWNTLQKGGG
+571 ECWNSLQKED
-582 GKKEGSLK
+582 KDKEEGSLK

>member
-1 MLHIKIK
+1 MLYTKR
-8 KWRFFAVLSIL
+8 WRFFAVLSIL

-24 ILFKINFI
+24 ILLKINFI
-32 SVTIATSSAE
+32 SITIATSSAE
-42 RGKIFDQNGVILATN
+42 RGKIFDQNGAILATN
-57 KKVKSLYCTSNA
+57 KKVKSLYCTSNN

-90 FQYNISTES
+90 FQHDISTKN

-108 KKQTMNDVPL
+108 KKQTMNDIPL

-136 NVIIKDEVIR
+136 NVIINDEWIR

-160 VENNLNSKH
+160 VENDLKSKH
-169 MPVGKSG
+169 MLVGKSG

-189 GKTLIFKM
+189 GKTLIFKIG
-197 NNKKFFWSIRK
+197 NKKFFWNIQN
-208 VQNGKDVRLA
+208 VQKGKDVRLS
-218 LDFKLQQK
+218 LDSKLQQK
-226 TEEALKSQIKKTPD
+226 TEEALRSQIKTLPD

-247 VSDAK
+247 VSDVK

-263 VFDPNILN
+263 VFNPN
-271 TYVSS
+271 THVSS
-276 SRKENIKSLSQ
+276 KNENFKSLSQ
-287 NKAIQKLKYGES
+287 NKTIQKLKYGES
-299 YVNMAST
+299 YVNMSST

-315 LNEKLFQPEDTYL
+315 LHEKLFQPEDTYL
-328 DNGTFEYD
+328 DKGTFQYD
-336 NQNNITNAPGTPTG
+336 NQNNISNAPGTPTG

-372 PLFNQNNGNV
+372 PLFNQNNGNI

-407 FEEDGQYEFHPSNKF
+407 FEEYGQYEFHPSNTF
-422 ENGISALL
+422 EKGISALL
-430 NASWGGNEVHTPL
+430 NASWGENEVHTPL

-458 YKPQMASAII
+458 YKPQIVSAII

-476 KFKPILESSNR
+476 KFKPLLESSNR
-487 YPMNFWS
+487 YPMEFWS
-494 VVQGGMSQNIEEI
+494 VVQGGMAQNIEEI
-507 KKLPFDVAGKTG
+507 KNLPFHVAGKTG
-519 ITGFPNE
+519 STSSPNE
-526 QARMINHSL
+526 QERMINHSL
-535 FIAYAPTEDPQIAV
+535 FISYAPTENPQIAI

-563 ALVTSEIL
+563 ALVTAEVL
-571 ESWNTLQKGGG
+571 EFWHTLQ
-582 GKKEGSLK
+582 

>member
-1 MLHIKIK
+1 MLHTKIK
-8 KWRFFAVLSIL
+8 RWRFIAILSIVGFIL
-19 GLILL
+19 IILL
-24 ILFKINFI
+24 KSHFFSI
-32 SVTIATSSAE
+32 TIETSSAE
-42 RGKIFDQNGVILATN
+42 RGQILDQNDVILATN
-57 KKVKSLYCTSNA
+57 KKVKSLYCTFND
-69 EKLSKQDTSNT
+69 EKISKQDTTNT

-90 FQYNISTES
+90 FQHDISAKD
-99 IKSQLQQSC
+99 IQLHLQQSC
-108 KKQTMNDVPL
+108 KKQTMNDIPL
-118 YSDITEN
+118 YSDVN
-125 ELAFINKNKPN
+125 ESELTFVNRNKPN

-146 YYPKHEIGS
+146 YYPKHKIGS

-160 VENNLNSKH
+160 VENDLNSEN

-176 IELQYE
+176 VELQYE

-189 GKTLIFKM
+189 GKTLIFKL
-197 NNKKFFWSIRK
+197 NNKKFLWNIQK
-208 VQNGKDVRLA
+208 VQKGKDVRLA
-218 LDFKLQQK
+218 LDSELQQK
-226 TEEALKSQIKKTPD
+226 AEEALRSQIKKTPD
-240 AKGGYAV
+240 AKAGYAV

-263 VFDPNILN
+263 VFDPNILH
-271 TYVSS
+271 TSPE
-276 SRKENIKSLSQ
+276 KENIKSLSQ

-315 LNEKLFQPEDTYL
+315 LNEKLFQPKDTYF
-328 DNGTFEYD
+328 DKGTFQYD
-336 NQNNITNAPGTPTG
+336 NQNNIMNAPGTPTG

-361 SNTFMTAKVAL
+361 SNTFMTAKIAL
-372 PLFNQNNGNV
+372 PLFNQNNGNI
-382 EKVAHIW
+382 EKVANIW

-407 FEEDGQYEFHPSNKF
+407 FEEGGQYELHPSNKF

-458 YKPQMASAII
+458 YKPQIISAII
-468 GQDGKETK
+468 GPNGKETK
-476 KFKPILESSNR
+476 NFKPILESSNH
-487 YPMNFWS
+487 YPMDFWN

-571 ESWNTLQKGGG
+571 EYWNTLQKEN
-582 GKKEGSLK
+582 KNKEEGSLK

>member
-1 MLHIKIK
+1 MLHTKIK
-8 KWRFFAVLSIL
+8 RWRFIAILSIV
-19 GLILL
+19 GFILI
-24 ILFKINFI
+24 ILFKSHFFSI
-32 SVTIATSSAE
+32 TIETSSAE
-42 RGKIFDQNGVILATN
+42 RGQILDKNGVILATN
-57 KKVKSLYCTSNA
+57 KKVKSLYCTFND
-69 EKLSKQDTSNT
+69 EKISKLDTSNT
-80 LAFFNQFSSE
+80 LAFFHQFSSE
-90 FQYNISTES
+90 FQHDISAKD
-99 IKSQLQQSC
+99 IKLHLQQSC
-108 KKQTMNDVPL
+108 KQQTMNDIPL
-118 YSDITEN
+118 YSDIN
-125 ELAFINKNKPN
+125 ESELTFVNKNKPN
-136 NVIIKDEVIR
+136 NVIIKNEVIR

-160 VENNLNSKH
+160 VENDLNSEY

-176 IELQYE
+176 VELQYE

-189 GKTLIFKM
+189 GKTLIFKI
-197 NNKKFFWSIRK
+197 NNKKFLWNIQK
-208 VQNGKDVRLA
+208 VQKGKDVQLA
-218 LDFKLQQK
+218 LDSKLQQK
-226 TEEALKSQIKKTPD
+226 TEEALRSQIKKITD
-240 AKGGYAV
+240 INAGYV
-247 VSDAK
+247 VVTNVK

-263 VFDPNILN
+263 VFNPNILH
-271 TYVSS
+271 TSPE
-276 SRKENIKSLSQ
+276 KENIKSLSQ

-306 IKPLTILIG
+306 IKPLSILIG

-328 DNGTFEYD
+328 DKGSFQYD
-336 NQNNITNAPGTPTG
+336 NQNNIVNAPGTPTG

-372 PLFNQNNGNV
+372 PLFNENNGNI
-382 EKVAHIW
+382 EKVANIW

-407 FEEDGQYEFHPSNKF
+407 FEEDGQYELHPSNKF

-458 YKPQMASAII
+458 YKPHIASAII
-468 GQDGKETK
+468 GPNGKETK
-476 KFKPILESSNR
+476 KFKPILESSNH
-487 YPMNFWS
+487 YPMNFWN

-563 ALVTSEIL
+563 SLVTSEIL
-571 ESWNTLQKGGG
+571 ESWNTLQKENKN
-582 GKKEGSLK
+582 KKEGSLK

>member
-1 MLHIKIK
+1 
-8 KWRFFAVLSIL
+8 
-19 GLILL
+19 
-24 ILFKINFI
+24 
-32 SVTIATSSAE
+32 
-42 RGKIFDQNGVILATN
+42 
-57 KKVKSLYCTSNA
+57 
-69 EKLSKQDTSNT
+69 
-80 LAFFNQFSSE
+80 
-90 FQYNISTES
+90 
-99 IKSQLQQSC
+99 
-108 KKQTMNDVPL
+108 KKQTMNDIPL

-136 NVIIKDEVIR
+136 NVIIKDEWMR

-160 VENNLNSKH
+160 VENDLNSKH
-169 MPVGKSG
+169 MLVGKSG

-189 GKTLIFKM
+189 GKTLIFKIG
-197 NNKKFFWSIRK
+197 NKKFFWNIRS
-208 VQNGKDVRLA
+208 VQKGKDVRLA
-218 LDFKLQQK
+218 LDSKLQQK
-226 TEEALKSQIKKTPD
+226 TEEALRSQIKKIPD
-240 AKGGYAV
+240 AKAGYAV
-247 VSDAK
+247 VSDVK

-263 VFDPNILN
+263 VFNPN
-271 TYVSS
+271 THVSS
-276 SRKENIKSLSQ
+276 KNENFKSLSQ

-328 DNGTFEYD
+328 DKGTFQYD

-350 EITPRQAIINS
+350 AITPRQAIINS

-372 PLFNQNNGNV
+372 PLFNQNNGNI

-407 FEEDGQYEFHPSNKF
+407 FEEDGQYEFHPSNTF
-422 ENGISALL
+422 EKGISALL
-430 NASWGGNEVHTPL
+430 NASWGENEVHTPL

-458 YKPQMASAII
+458 YKPQIASAII
-468 GQDGKETK
+468 GQDGRETK

-487 YPMNFWS
+487 YPMEFWS
-494 VVQGGMSQNIEEI
+494 VVQGGMGQNIEEI
-507 KKLPFDVAGKTG
+507 KNLPFHVAGKTG
-519 ITGFPNE
+519 STGSPNE
-526 QARMINHSL
+526 QERMINHSL
-535 FIAYAPTEDPQIAV
+535 FISYAPTEDPQIAI

-563 ALVTSEIL
+563 ALVTAEVL
-571 ESWNTLQKGGG
+571 EFWHTLQ
-582 GKKEGSLK
+582 